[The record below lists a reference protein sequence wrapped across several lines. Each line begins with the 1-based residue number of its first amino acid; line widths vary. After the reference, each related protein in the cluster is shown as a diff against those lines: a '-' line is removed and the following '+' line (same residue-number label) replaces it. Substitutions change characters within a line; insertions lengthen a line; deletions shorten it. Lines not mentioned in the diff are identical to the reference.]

1 MRKIIFIVALLS
13 VSSFACADGPI
24 QLMTE
29 EFAPYQFYEGEG
41 ENRILTG
48 ISIEIIKVLQEKI
61 GTSGPIKVYP
71 WSRGLKLLGK
81 NRNSALFST
90 VRTPGRE
97 SKYKWVG
104 PLAKLEMVFF
114 TRADSDLDVHSLE
127 DAKNIRKIGVTKNV
141 AGHEMLVN
149 LGFTNLDVMQSGND
163 DNNLKR
169 LIKGRVDAWPTTYYS
184 GIYVAKKQGVLDQV
198 GVIDGVTIMSGHLYI
213 AFNKEADDMIIH
225 RWQLALDE
233 LKSEG
238 VIDGIMS
245 KYER

>member
-1 MRKIIFIVALLS
+1 
-13 VSSFACADGPI
+13 
-24 QLMTE
+24 
-29 EFAPYQFYEGEG
+29 
-41 ENRILTG
+41 
-48 ISIEIIKVLQEKI
+48 
-61 GTSGPIKVYP
+61 
-71 WSRGLKLLGK
+71 
-81 NRNSALFST
+81 
-90 VRTPGRE
+90 
-97 SKYKWVG
+97 
-104 PLAKLEMVFF
+104 MVFF